1 MCSGKIKKDQNCNML
16 FQNELKMFK
25 KMIENM
31 KKKTPPKVNYENP
44 KMK

>member
-1 MCSGKIKKDQNCNML
+1 ML

-31 KKKTPPKVNYENP
+31 KKKKNPPKVNYENP
-44 KMK
+44 KMKWQTQEKN